1 LNSKSAA
8 ARPRF
13 FCIRFPRERRLPPA
27 FRNTRGPAL
36 QVGQF
41 AAAIFFTRGARLFK
55 IWFHS
60 TVMSSSNRYQQLTAD
75 AKTRIREITV
85 QDIERTPLASG
96 TVVIDVR
103 EAAEWRAGHA
113 VGAIH
118 LSRGL
123 LEGSI
128 EEKVPDLATPILL
141 YCAGGNRSALA
152 ADSLQKMGYT
162 NVTSLAGGFA
172 EWQKAR
178 LPIVPGGSDSL
189 KV

>member
-1 LNSKSAA
+1 
-8 ARPRF
+8 
-13 FCIRFPRERRLPPA
+13 
-27 FRNTRGPAL
+27 
-36 QVGQF
+36 
-41 AAAIFFTRGARLFK
+41 
-55 IWFHS
+55 
-60 TVMSSSNRYQQLTAD
+60 MSNPSRYQQLTAD
-75 AKTRIREITV
+75 AKTRIREVTV
-85 QDIERTPLASG
+85 QELELTPLSPS

-103 EAAEWRAGHA
+103 EADEWRAGHA
-113 VGAIH
+113 AGAIH

-123 LEGSI
+123 LEGAI